1 MDVIQTLFN
10 KMQKLFVS
18 LMCIFTLVGFN
29 LHAEEIN
36 SVISENSEK
45 VVKNTPYKLSES
57 GKIQEVSTTLISS
70 AFLVSPP
77 PDSFILRNSLQV
89 SDSNSRELPLK
100 VIGMLNIGTLANQ
113 KHLILKDP
121 FRVMVDFKKGNKVPN
136 FLRIS
141 FTACKAENV
150 CFYPISLK
158 VMLND

>member
-1 MDVIQTLFN
+1 
-10 KMQKLFVS
+10 MQKLFVS
-18 LMCIFTLVGFN
+18 LMCFFTLVGFN
-29 LHAEEIN
+29 SHAEEIN
-36 SVISENSEK
+36 SDISESSEK
-45 VVKNTPYKLSES
+45 VVKTIPYKLNES
-57 GKIQEVSTTLISS
+57 GKIQEVSTTFTSS
-70 AFLVSPP
+70 AFLLSPP

-100 VIGMLNIGTLANQ
+100 VIGSLNIGTLADQ

-121 FRVMVDFKKGNKVPN
+121 FRVMVDLKKGNKIPK
-136 FLRIS
+136 FLTIT